1 MEMILFLQKSFH
13 KSRALLR
20 RWIRV
25 CKAFARF
32 GRPHTRLFMKGCLLA
47 LIVVLLRLTL
57 PWLVRS
63 LLKPW
68 LSGSVGLIPDWAWL
82 SEMSPGFTIGILL
95 LFVFVLLGY
104 TDYCERLYFSV
115 FAIATT
121 RDLRAAVYESSMIS
135 DTNQRRLD
143 PGDFVAR
150 LIGDT
155 ARIKAGLKGFLVH
168 VATNGILYAG
178 VSVILICVNL
188 EIGLVFMAGG
198 IFLSGVIVFGAA
210 RFFRRALKY
219 RTREGLLAGAVYRG
233 WSSDNAGRRF
243 IRINKSSG
251 THEAALM
258 RIQGRATWCAH
269 TIFGLAA
276 VAALWLGMRA
286 IDSHRLTASD
296 LLVVMLY
303 ALMIRAPM
311 VQLARQGVRTGKI
324 FACGERLCE
333 FLVRKHDHSFA
344 QQLIP
349 LQEDRIELEAV
360 KLKTGKLRGRKRRL
374 GPIDLMVHAGS
385 RVLIVGKNGA
395 GKTTLLKILAGYI
408 KPTKGYF
415 LWNGKSLDSVTF
427 DSLAQHVHYLDNN
440 LDWPR
445 QRLDQLIGVKGESL
459 SEHDNSLLKSCGARG
474 IIDNLSKGFN
484 SKTASTDFSTSE
496 RRSLCLARLLL
507 SNSTILLL
515 DDFLDGLSKGKA
527 RDLLQLIFEARFGAT
542 LVVTSCRPVSIEL
555 FDRIIELKKGTVTF
569 NGLPSEWS
577 SNTDGVESEVQEDVN
592 FIADQINHA
601 KPAS

>member
-1 MEMILFLQKSFH
+1 MILFIRKSFH
-13 KSRALLR
+13 KSRTLLG

-25 CKAFARF
+25 CKAFAPF
-32 GRPHTRLFMKGCLLA
+32 GRPHTSLLMKGCLLA
-47 LIVVLLRLTL
+47 LVVVLLRLTL

-68 LSGSVGLIPDWAWL
+68 LSGSVGLIPEWVWL
-82 SEMSPGFTIGILL
+82 SEMAPGFTIGMLL
-95 LFVFVLLGY
+95 LFVLVLLGY

-121 RDLRAAVYESSMIS
+121 RDLRAAVYESSIIS
-135 DTNQRRLD
+135 DANQRRID

-178 VSVILICVNL
+178 VSVILMCVNL

-198 IFLSGVIVFGAA
+198 ILLSGVIVFGAA
-210 RFFRRALKY
+210 RFFRRAFKY

-233 WSSDNAGRRF
+233 WSSDNAGCRF
-243 IRINKSSG
+243 IRVNKSSG

-269 TIFGLAA
+269 TIFGLAV

-286 IDSHRLTASD
+286 IDSHQLTASD

-324 FACGERLCE
+324 LACGERLCE
-333 FLVRKHDHSFA
+333 FLVREDDHSFA

-349 LQEDRIELEAV
+349 LQDPIELEAV
-360 KLKTGKLRGRKRRL
+360 KLKTGKIRGRKRRL

-408 KPTKGYF
+408 KPSKGYF
-415 LWNGKSLDSVTF
+415 RWNGKSLDSVTF
-427 DSLAQHVHYLDNN
+427 NSLAQHVHYLDNN

-507 SNSTILLL
+507 SKSTILLL

-527 RDLLQLIFEARFGAT
+527 RDLLQVIFEARSGAT
-542 LVVTSCRPVSIEL
+542 LIVTSCRPVSIEI
-555 FDRIIELKKGTVTF
+555 FDRVIELKKGKVIF
-569 NGLPSEWS
+569 DGSPSEWP
-577 SNTDGVESEVQEDVN
+577 SNTDGVESKVQEDVN
-592 FIADQINHA
+592 FIADQINRA